1 MSGDHAVDGQMIA
14 YTDDGTERHLL
25 FRFNQNVIASIEAGR
40 AFVEGMIED

>member
-1 MSGDHAVDGQMIA
+1 MSGDRAVAGQMIA
-14 YTDDGTERHLL
+14 YADDGTERHLL